1 VRFGAWQT
9 ARWRRL
15 NAATLLS
22 GGRRVTVS
30 LVATNTSGEAV
41 GKLFTRFL
49 MRLRGRAACADVRRV
64 PMKLGL

>member
-15 NAATLLS
+15 NAATLLCGHKHENS
-22 GGRRVTVS
+22 G
-30 LVATNTSGEAV
+30 AAV
-41 GKLFTRFL
+41 GKLFSRFL
-49 MRLRGRAACADVRRV
+49 MRLRGRAACAVVRRV